1 MTENLELKKAAS
13 WLKQAKSVT
22 VLTGAGVSQESGIPT
37 FRGASGEGLWEK
49 YNPMELATPE
59 AFEKDPELVWRWY
72 EYRRDLVRNA
82 RPNAGHYSLARL
94 ENLLPS
100 LSLITQNVDDLHQR
114 AGSRNITR
122 LHGNLFEARGTQSSC
137 VIPLPDPLR
146 EIPPHQEGE
155 MLRPNI
161 VWFGESLDSK
171 ILARAFDA
179 ARQAEVL
186 LVIGTSLQVY
196 PAALI
201 LPLAL
206 ESGARVIEINPFP
219 SRVPGTM
226 VLEGTAAK
234 ILPALEAELI

>member
-1 MTENLELKKAAS
+1 MIEKLELKKAAS
-13 WLKQAKSVT
+13 WLKQARSVA

-49 YNPMELATPE
+49 YNPIELATPG
-59 AFEKDPELVWRWY
+59 AFAKDPGLVWRWY
-72 EYRRDLVRNA
+72 EYRRELVRNA

-94 ENLLPS
+94 ENLLS
-100 LSLITQNVDDLHQR
+100 SMHLITQNVDDLHQR
-114 AGSRNITR
+114 AGSKNITR
-122 LHGNLFEARGTQSSC
+122 LHGNLFEARGIKSLQ
-137 VIPLPDPLR
+137 VIPLPDPLQ
-146 EIPPHQEGE
+146 EIPPQREGE

-161 VWFGESLDSK
+161 VWFGESLDSAV
-171 ILARAFDA
+171 LDRAFDV
-179 ARQAEVL
+179 ARQSDVL

-206 ESGARVIEINPFP
+206 ESGARVIEINPVP

-226 VLEGTAAK
+226 ILEGTAAG